1 MEPAP
6 PRSLRPNQRRA
17 DSGSLSVTQGDT
29 QTLTLLCMRAPFT
42 PARSSAAAATS
53 TGPARSV
60 TVRDAQ
66 PPGPNDVE
74 PAGRRPCRRVRR
86 LVVAE
91 QRSQLQPP
99 DVVLSLLRVSWV
111 QKCAPSSHSRG
122 TTSPLPHHPVRH
134 LLDPRALGSDSGR
147 SREMQK
153 PKAPSKADCPACM
166 LSAGDSST
174 TEFRVSAAALSAR
187 VGPTL
192 TNGRRGQVDKL
203 RAAAA
208 GCGRAWAIVA
218 TSSRRACTRSNG
230 ARAST
235 LTNHQQWFTYPTDPS
250 PSNPIH
256 TPQHTATPATLDPA
270 VGLAAL

>member
-1 MEPAP
+1 MVIMEPAP

-122 TTSPLPHHPVRH
+122 TTSPLPHHPVGRH
-134 LLDPRALGSDSGR
+134 LLDPRALADRTPAGVARCKSQKRRAKQIAPPACSLLETRRRQSSEFQLLLCLRGSGR
-147 SREMQK
+147 R
-153 PKAPSKADCPACM
+153 
-166 LSAGDSST
+166 
-174 TEFRVSAAALSAR
+174 
-187 VGPTL
+187 
-192 TNGRRGQVDKL
+192 
-203 RAAAA
+203 
-208 GCGRAWAIVA
+208 
-218 TSSRRACTRSNG
+218 
-230 ARAST
+230 
-235 LTNHQQWFTYPTDPS
+235 
-250 PSNPIH
+250 
-256 TPQHTATPATLDPA
+256 
-270 VGLAAL
+270 

>member
-1 MEPAP
+1 MVIMEPAP

-134 LLDPRALGSDSGR
+134 LLDPRALGLRPHTCPSAWELFCVLFPTPLTADRR
-147 SREMQK
+147 SPLVPTMA
-153 PKAPSKADCPACM
+153 APRPRTC
-166 LSAGDSST
+166 
-174 TEFRVSAAALSAR
+174 
-187 VGPTL
+187 
-192 TNGRRGQVDKL
+192 
-203 RAAAA
+203 
-208 GCGRAWAIVA
+208 
-218 TSSRRACTRSNG
+218 SRR
-230 ARAST
+230 RA
-235 LTNHQQWFTYPTDPS
+235 PP
-250 PSNPIH
+250 
-256 TPQHTATPATLDPA
+256 
-270 VGLAAL
+270 

>member
-1 MEPAP
+1 MVIMEPAP

-60 TVRDAQ
+60 AARDAQ

-111 QKCAPSSHSRG
+111 QKCAPSSHRRG

-134 LLDPRALGSDSGR
+134 LLDPRALGLR
-147 SREMQK
+147 PESRDA
-153 PKAPSKADCPACM
+153 KAK
-166 LSAGDSST
+166 SAEQSRLPRLHALCWRLVDD
-174 TEFRVSAAALSAR
+174 RVQSFSCCFVCA
-187 VGPTL
+187 
-192 TNGRRGQVDKL
+192 
-203 RAAAA
+203 
-208 GCGRAWAIVA
+208 GRADADE
-218 TSSRRACTRSNG
+218 R
-230 ARAST
+230 
-235 LTNHQQWFTYPTDPS
+235 
-250 PSNPIH
+250 
-256 TPQHTATPATLDPA
+256 TAGP
-270 VGLAAL
+270 GR